1 MARALDDGRW
11 RTAMTEKSRFLAEQ
25 AAELPPTDRVDL
37 EEDILATLPE
47 DDPDW
52 GATWA
57 EDRLAAYDPG
67 EIEAFDFDEVIM
79 MQLGIKFGR
88 A

>member
-1 MARALDDGRW
+1 
-11 RTAMTEKSRFLAEQ
+11 MTEKSRYLAEQ

-52 GATWA
+52 GAAWA
-57 EDRLAAYDPG
+57 EDRLAAATSVMSRSYS
-67 EIEAFDFDEVIM
+67 EHTARSTVCSQHRRTF
-79 MQLGIKFGR
+79 
-88 A
+88 

>member
-1 MARALDDGRW
+1 MI
-11 RTAMTEKSRFLAEQ
+11 EKSRFLAEQ
-25 AAELPPTDRVDL
+25 AAGLPPTDRVDL
-37 EEDILATLPE
+37 EEDILAMLPE
-47 DDPDW
+47 DAPDW

-79 MQLGIKFGR
+79 VQLGIKFGR